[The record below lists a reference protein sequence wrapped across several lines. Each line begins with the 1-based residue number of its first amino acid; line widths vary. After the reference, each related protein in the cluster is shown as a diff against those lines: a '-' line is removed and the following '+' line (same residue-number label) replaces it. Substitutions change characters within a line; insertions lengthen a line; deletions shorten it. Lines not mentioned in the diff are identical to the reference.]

1 MLMEVIVPYEAKV
14 AFTLGHLDAR
24 ANIKDP
30 YKIVEYVNSYGNISL
45 TFPAPQSIDGTT
57 FYGLPIR
64 DILCES
70 DTAKGGYIIFLDS
83 NSKACQYSSAKED
96 VGCVS
101 EDQL

>member
-64 DILCES
+64 DILCG
-70 DTAKGGYIIFLDS
+70 DDFTKAGYIVFLDS
-83 NSKACQYSSAKED
+83 NSKECLYSQLEAKEPA
-96 VGCVS
+96 GCVS
-101 EDQL
+101 